1 MADYSDHLEN
11 KNNSNSKGLS
21 NSYPFKN
28 PNFFSF
34 EGRINRAKYLLSL
47 FAIGIIGAIAL
58 TMKPT
63 NITAMAISALL
74 FFPIIKRLHDM
85 DASGGLGI
93 LAFLPGANVILAI
106 FLLFKKG
113 TVGAN
118 KYGKDPLSSA

>member
-1 MADYSDHLEN
+1 MVESSEHLEN
-11 KNNSNSKGLS
+11 KKDTNSKGLN

-34 EGRINRAKYLLSL
+34 DGRINRTKYFASL
-47 FAIGIIGAIAL
+47 IAIGIVGAIAL
-58 TMKPT
+58 TIKPT
-63 NITAMAISALL
+63 NTTVMVVSALL

-85 DASGGLGI
+85 DASGGVGI

-113 TVGAN
+113 TIGAN
-118 KYGKDPLSSA
+118 KYGNDPLSSS